1 MRRIFRFRVIFR
13 SFFRLPFIFLLFL
26 SLYFLIVF
34 VVNNFNRFLVPVL
47 DIIRSRKSLLVSFA
61 CEIQAKDKTFRYFNS
76 NIAGHGRIL

>member
-34 VVNNFNRFLVPVL
+34 VVNNFNRFLVPVPEYNS
-47 DIIRSRKSLLVSFA
+47 IEKESSSF
-61 CEIQAKDKTFRYFNS
+61 FRVRNS
-76 NIAGHGRIL
+76 SKG